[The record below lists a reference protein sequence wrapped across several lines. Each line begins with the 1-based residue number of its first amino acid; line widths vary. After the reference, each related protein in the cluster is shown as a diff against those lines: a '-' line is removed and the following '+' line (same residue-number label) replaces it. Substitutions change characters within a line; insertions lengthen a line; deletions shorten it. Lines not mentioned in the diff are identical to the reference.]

1 MITVELTISPKTHVP
16 QYKVVAKTARMK
28 KQLKRDNIINRRNA
42 QVVAESIRR
51 KEINE
56 RNAKNYDSKRRNR
69 NNINSSSISVGH

>member
-1 MITVELTISPKTHVP
+1 MTQAE
-16 QYKVVAKTARMK
+16 
-28 KQLKRDNIINRRNA
+28 INRRNA

-69 NNINSSSISVGH
+69 NSINSSSISVGH